1 MSQQNEKRYEPI
13 HTHTHTRSICYK
25 HVTQIIIWP
34 LCTSNDAEESALRI
48 LYASI
53 RRARLSEV
61 NKRWCAFCLPS
72 CSVSFSFLLIQWQ
85 NIKRCETVRS
95 CIPSLWFPLLSPIRP
110 ISIVRSLCIKC
121 TILYVYVYAIVC
133 YVFFVVVFG
142 FMVVFPFLRV
152 PFHIDVYLPHHL
164 SLLVYFLSLQ
174 LVHFTF
180 ILFLFTVHLAICFDY
195 NVIHTDEALYC
206 P

>member
-1 MSQQNEKRYEPI
+1 MHIEWSRRKRITNIIRFNPSSSTEWGEQAMVCFLSSLLLCLFLVFADSMAKYQTLWNGTIVYSFALVSVAFPDPTNFYCAI
-13 HTHTHTRSICYK
+13 LVYK
-25 HVTQIIIWP
+25 MYYT
-34 LCTSNDAEESALRI
+34 
-48 LYASI
+48 
-53 RRARLSEV
+53 
-61 NKRWCAFCLPS
+61 
-72 CSVSFSFLLIQWQ
+72 
-85 NIKRCETVRS
+85 
-95 CIPSLWFPLLSPIRP
+95 
-110 ISIVRSLCIKC
+110 LCIC
-121 TILYVYVYAIVC
+121 IRDRLLR
-133 YVFFVVVFG
+133 FFVVVFG